1 MSITLWN
8 PIGTIISKVIFDSSV
23 GNEMREYAV
32 KPKYFHMEN
41 DKANEIIETKNIIM
55 LGLLSIWIPK
65 FYIATG

>member
-1 MSITLWN
+1 
-8 PIGTIISKVIFDSSV
+8 
-23 GNEMREYAV
+23 MREYSV

-41 DKANEIIETKNIIM
+41 DKANEITETKNIIM